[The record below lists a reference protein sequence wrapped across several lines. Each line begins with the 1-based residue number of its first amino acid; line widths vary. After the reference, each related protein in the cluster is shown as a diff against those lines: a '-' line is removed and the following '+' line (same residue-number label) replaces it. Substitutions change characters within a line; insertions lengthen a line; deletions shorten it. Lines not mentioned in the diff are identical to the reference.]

1 MAVTAGVLINP
12 RFKAT
17 DKYGKP
23 LVGGKVYAYQAGS
36 TTEQKDTYADPN
48 LNAMNTWPVV
58 LDDAGSASIYIS
70 GDYYIRI
77 DDANDVFVMEGDGVA
92 DAYSVAVAVVADA
105 GGGSGTLESRVADL
119 ESEVDDL
126 QDQTNTISDTLNDYI
141 ISNNAALAAQNVALT
156 AAIAAAVAA
165 QNTAMLAAVAA
176 EATARNAQIVAQQ
189 IKPGGLYATQSSEN
203 PSVELGYGT
212 WARAAEG
219 AAIVGLS
226 TNVSHPAWTKT
237 VGTVFGEYEHLL
249 TTGEMPAH
257 THGMPQGAAG
267 GGGAGVYTSGDD
279 TTASTIGGTPPNTT
293 STGSGTAHNTVQPSE
308 VWNVWRRTA

>member
-176 EATARNAQIVAQQ
+176 EATARNTQIVAQQ
-189 IKPGGLYATQSSEN
+189 IKPGGLYVTQSSEN

-237 VGTVFGEYEHLL
+237 VGTVYGEYEHTMTLL
-249 TTGEMPAH
+249 ELVGH
-257 THGMPQGAAG
+257 GHGMPQGAVASTP
-267 GGGAGVYTSGDD
+267 GAYTSGDD
-279 TTASTIGGTPPNTT
+279 TAASTIGGTPPNTT
-293 STGSGTAHNTVQPSE
+293 STGSGTPFNVVQFSE